1 MMSSGEEMPGG
12 GEQSPRRLSQIFE
25 PLVDF
30 HSKSAQSTTSPILSK
45 LSSGSSGK
53 GVKVNPGSSSRLI
66 TGSSSTP
73 NSPRYVLLLN

>member
-1 MMSSGEEMPGG
+1 MSSGEELPG

-30 HSKSAQSTTSPILSK
+30 HKSAQAKAIQK
-45 LSSGSSGK
+45 A
-53 GVKVNPGSSSRLI
+53 NPGSSRLT

-73 NSPRYVLLLN
+73 NSPRYIFFYFLD